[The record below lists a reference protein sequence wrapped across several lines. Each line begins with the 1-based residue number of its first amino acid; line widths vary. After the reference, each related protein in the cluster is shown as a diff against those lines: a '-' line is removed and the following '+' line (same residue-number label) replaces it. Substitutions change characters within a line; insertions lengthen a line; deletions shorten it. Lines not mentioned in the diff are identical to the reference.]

1 MRGRLISPHY
11 ALRDACEQAR
21 NKKLG
26 PIEWKRNIGIA
37 RRQGRMTIIKKNK
50 EGLEYSFALVDKDR
64 KITKKAMMTPLEAYR
79 RNKVTK
85 LMGLAWVLCG

>member
-1 MRGRLISPHY
+1 MNGRLISGNY
-11 ALRDACEQAR
+11 AVRDACIWQR
-21 NKKLG
+21 NKKLD
-26 PIEWKRNIGIA
+26 PLEWKRNLRMA
-37 RRQGRMTIIKKNK
+37 RRQARMTHAKRDK

-64 KITKKAMMTPLEAYR
+64 KITKKAMMTPQEAYK